1 MSTVVVV
8 KKAGQ
13 VCIAA
18 DSLTSFGDLKLNS
31 VYDAA
36 HDKITRFDENYLGI
50 VGSAAHQLV
59 LESVFASKSVT
70 SKIAD
75 DGNTKDTKAGD
86 KQARDKK
93 AGEKKSRDK
102 KIIIDLSSRF
112 SIFESFL
119 ALHPLLKEKYFLN
132 AKDEDDDPYEST
144 QIDALI
150 ANPSGIFGVHS
161 LREVTEYKKFW
172 AIGSGA
178 EYALGAMFAVFDK
191 ASTAEE
197 IASIGV
203 AAGAEFNNASAMPLS
218 SYVVELHSS
227 AAEGK

>member
-31 VYDAA
+31 KYDAA
-36 HDKITRFDENYLGI
+36 HDKILRFDENYIGI

-59 LESVFASKSVT
+59 LESVFASK
-70 SKIAD
+70 KIV
-75 DGNTKDTKAGD
+75 
-86 KQARDKK
+86 
-93 AGEKKSRDK
+93 DK
-102 KIIIDLSSRF
+102 KIDLDFSSRLA
-112 SIFESFL
+112 IFESFL
-119 ALHPLLKEKYFLN
+119 ALHPFLKEKYFLN

-150 ANPSGIFGVHS
+150 ANPFGIFGVHS

-178 EYALGAMFAVFDK
+178 EYALGAMYAIFDS
-191 ASTAEE
+191 ATTAEQ
-197 IASIGV
+197 IAHVGV
-203 AAGAEFNNASAMPLS
+203 AAGAEFNNASSMPLS
-218 SYVVELHSS
+218 SYVMDMQ
-227 AAEGK
+227 

>member
-8 KKAGQ
+8 KKAGK

-31 VYDAA
+31 AYDAA
-36 HDKITRFDENYLGI
+36 HDKILQFEESYLGI

-59 LESVFASKSVT
+59 LESLFS
-70 SKIAD
+70 
-75 DGNTKDTKAGD
+75 N
-86 KQARDKK
+86 
-93 AGEKKSRDK
+93 K
-102 KIIIDLSSRF
+102 KITEKVGVDFSSRL
-112 SIFESFL
+112 SIFETFR
-119 ALHPLLKEKYFLN
+119 ALHPVLKENYFLN

-150 ANPSGIFGVHS
+150 ANPAGIFGIHS

-178 EYALGAMFAVFDK
+178 EYALGAMFAVYDK
-191 ASTAEE
+191 ASSAEE
-197 IASIGV
+197 IAHIGV
-203 AAGAEFNNASAMPLS
+203 AAGAEFNNASSMPLS
-218 SYVVELHSS
+218 SYQTDLQ
-227 AAEGK
+227 

>member
-8 KKAGQ
+8 KKAGK

-36 HDKITRFDENYLGI
+36 HDKILRFDENYLGI

-59 LESVFASKSVT
+59 LESVFASK
-70 SKIAD
+70 KIV
-75 DGNTKDTKAGD
+75 
-86 KQARDKK
+86 
-93 AGEKKSRDK
+93 DK
-102 KIIIDLSSRF
+102 KIGIDFSSRL
-112 SIFESFL
+112 SIFESFR
-119 ALHPLLKEKYFLN
+119 ALHPVLKEKYFLN

-150 ANPSGIFGVHS
+150 ANPFGIFGVHS

-178 EYALGAMFAVFDK
+178 EYALGAMFAVYDK
-191 ASTAEE
+191 AGSAQEV
-197 IASIGV
+197 AHAGV
-203 AAGAEFNNASAMPLS
+203 AAGAEFNNASSMPLS
-218 SYVVELHSS
+218 SYEVDLQQLKSV
-227 AAEGK
+227 AK

>member
-8 KKAGQ
+8 KKDGK

-18 DSLTSFGDLKLNS
+18 DSLTSFGDLRLSS

-36 HDKITRFDENYLGI
+36 HDKILHHDENYLGI

-59 LESVFASKSVT
+59 LESVFASKKVV
-70 SKIAD
+70 
-75 DGNTKDTKAGD
+75 
-86 KQARDKK
+86 
-93 AGEKKSRDK
+93 DK
-102 KIIIDLSSRF
+102 KIELDFSSRLA
-112 SIFESFL
+112 IFESFL
-119 ALHPLLKEKYFLN
+119 SLHPLLKEKYFLN

-150 ANPSGIFGVHS
+150 ANPFGIFGVHS

-178 EYALGAMFAVFDK
+178 EYALGAMFAVYDSA
-191 ASTAEE
+191 ASAEE
-197 IASIGV
+197 IARAGV
-203 AAGAEFNNASAMPLS
+203 AAGAEFNNASSMPLS
-218 SYVVELHSS
+218 SNVIELQSPV
-227 AAEGK
+227 K

>member
-31 VYDAA
+31 KYDAA
-36 HDKITRFDENYLGI
+36 HDKITHFKENYLGI

-59 LESVFASKSVT
+59 LESVFACKEV
-70 SKIAD
+70 
-75 DGNTKDTKAGD
+75 N
-86 KQARDKK
+86 DKK
-93 AGEKKSRDK
+93 NKDK
-102 KIIIDLSSRF
+102 NINLDLSSRI

-119 ALHPLLKEKYFLN
+119 TLHPLLKEKYFLN

-161 LREVTEYKKFW
+161 LREVTEYKRFW

-178 EYALGAMFAVFDK
+178 EYALGAMFAVYDND
-191 ASTAEE
+191 ATAEE
-197 IASIGV
+197 IAAIGV

-218 SYVVELHSS
+218 SYVVELQTAS
-227 AAEGK
+227 KDK

>member
-8 KKAGQ
+8 KKAGK

-18 DSLTSFGDLKLNS
+18 DSLTSFGDLKLSNM
-31 VYDAA
+31 YDAA
-36 HDKITRFDENYLGI
+36 HDKILRFEENCIGI

-59 LESVFASKSVT
+59 LESVFASK
-70 SKIAD
+70 KIV
-75 DGNTKDTKAGD
+75 
-86 KQARDKK
+86 
-93 AGEKKSRDK
+93 EKK
-102 KIIIDLSSRF
+102 IEIDFSSRL
-112 SIFESFL
+112 SIFESFRT
-119 ALHPLLKEKYFLN
+119 LHPVLKQKYFLN

-178 EYALGAMFAVFDK
+178 EYALGAMFAVYDK
-191 ASTAEE
+191 ATSAEE
-197 IASIGV
+197 VAHVGV
-203 AAGAEFNNASAMPLS
+203 AAGAEFNNASSMPLS
-218 SYVVELHSS
+218 SYEIDLQQLQSI
-227 AAEGK
+227 AK